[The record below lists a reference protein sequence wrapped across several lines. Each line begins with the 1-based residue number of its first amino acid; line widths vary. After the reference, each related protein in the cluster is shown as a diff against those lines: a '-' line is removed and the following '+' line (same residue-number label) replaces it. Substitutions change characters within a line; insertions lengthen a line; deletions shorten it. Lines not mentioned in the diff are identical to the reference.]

1 MSLSWTDKIPYEDLM
16 QNALRSVVRKV
27 LQETAQ
33 HGLIGDHHF
42 YIAFKTQYPGVALP
56 KHLMEKY
63 PDEMTIVVQ
72 HRFSDLIIEDTHFE
86 ITLSFNQKPEHL
98 VIPFAAMI
106 GFVDPSVQFG
116 LQFEEPDMDEAGLPV
131 TAKSTLPGEVADES
145 NGDGDDTDQ
154 GGATSGKVVALDAF
168 RKK

>member
-1 MSLSWTDKIPYEDLM
+1 MSWTDKIPYEDLM

-27 LQETAQ
+27 LEETAKY
-33 HGLIGDHHF
+33 GLVGDHHF
-42 YIAFKTQYPGVALP
+42 YVAFKTQYPGVALP
-56 KHLMEKY
+56 KSLMEKY
-63 PDEMTIVVQ
+63 PDEMTIVIQ
-72 HRFSDLIIEDTHFE
+72 HRFSDLIIHDDHFE

-116 LQFEEPDMDEAGLPV
+116 LQFEEPDMDQASLPV
-131 TAKSTLPGEVADES
+131 TAKSSLTEEIIDES
-145 NGDGDDTDQ
+145 GDDGDDDDK
-154 GGATSGKVVALDAF
+154 GGPTTGKVVALDAF

>member
-1 MSLSWTDKIPYEDLM
+1 MSWTDKIPYEDLM
-16 QNALRSVVRKV
+16 QSALRSVVRKV
-27 LQETAQ
+27 LIETAQ

-42 YIAFKTQYPGVALP
+42 YIAFKTQYPGVILP
-56 KHLMEKY
+56 KRLMEKY

-72 HRFSDLIIEDTHFE
+72 HRFSDLIIEDDHFE

-116 LQFEEPDMDEAGLPV
+116 LQFEEPDMDETALPV
-131 TAKSTLPGEVADES
+131 TAKSSLPSEVIDES
-145 NGDGDDTDQ
+145 DDTSGDDDDQ
-154 GGATSGKVVALDAF
+154 GGQTTGKVVALDAF